1 MASKVRKDRGLTS
14 SMEDYL
20 ETVAVLK
27 ADNGVVRV
35 KDISK
40 VMGVK
45 KPSVTGALKALSQ
58 KGLIVH
64 ERYGYVDLTPE
75 GEKVARSI
83 CKKHDML
90 VRFLT
95 RILGVD
101 KKTSAVDACKMEH
114 SMSPQTFERLTKFV
128 EYVKGCPEGGR
139 PEWLK
144 GFEHYY
150 ETGKRI
156 KCKNKKGKI

>member
-1 MASKVRKDRGLTS
+1 MADKAKKRVDLTS

-27 ADNGVVRV
+27 ADKGIVRV

-45 KPSVTGALKALSQ
+45 KPSVTGALKALSE

-64 ERYGYVDLTPE
+64 ERYGYVDLTPA
-75 GEKVARSI
+75 GEKLARAI
-83 CKKHDML
+83 LKKHDML

-114 SMSPQTFERLTKFV
+114 AISPQTFDRLTKFV

-150 ETGKRI
+150 QTGKRI
-156 KCKNKKGKI
+156 KCKNKKGNI

>member
-1 MASKVRKDRGLTS
+1 MVLKTKKKTSLTS

-35 KDISK
+35 RDISK

-45 KPSVTGALKALSQ
+45 KPSVTGALKALSER
-58 KGLIVH
+58 GLIVH

-90 VRFLT
+90 VRFLN

-101 KKTSAVDACKMEH
+101 KKISVVDACEMEH
-114 SMSPQTFERLTKFV
+114 FMSPQTFDRLTKFV

-150 ETGKRI
+150 KTGKRI
-156 KCKNKKGKI
+156 KCKVKKG